1 MLTDWIMRITTFFLL
16 LIITIEPS
24 FSFAQEPLEAVQQ
37 NIDKGIS
44 VLEDPQYEDD
54 SRKQEQ
60 QQMLWE
66 IMQQTYDFEEFSRI
80 VLGSHWYNFS
90 GQQRDEFVKLF
101 SEFLSKLYL
110 GKLQDR
116 YSGQKVNY
124 LRQQMI
130 SKSRALV
137 EVEVLWRNLK
147 VPVQLR
153 VTNRSGQWKVYDL
166 SVLGINAVSNYR
178 AQFKG
183 ILIKESPQQII
194 GRLKDKI
201 AQLDAKS

>member
-1 MLTDWIMRITTFFLL
+1 MRITTFFLL
-16 LIITIEPS
+16 FIITIEPS

-54 SRKQEQ
+54 SRKAEQ
-60 QQMLWE
+60 QQILWE
-66 IMQQTYDFEEFSRI
+66 IMQQTYDFEEFSRK

-90 GQQRDEFVKLF
+90 VQQRNQFVKLF
-101 SEFLSKLYL
+101 SEFLGKFYL

-130 SKSRALV
+130 SNSRALV

-201 AQLDAKS
+201 ALLDAKS

>member
-1 MLTDWIMRITTFFLL
+1 
-16 LIITIEPS
+16 
-24 FSFAQEPLEAVQQ
+24 
-37 NIDKGIS
+37 
-44 VLEDPQYEDD
+44 
-54 SRKQEQ
+54 
-60 QQMLWE
+60 
-66 IMQQTYDFEEFSRI
+66 
-80 VLGSHWYNFS
+80 
-90 GQQRDEFVKLF
+90 
-101 SEFLSKLYL
+101 
-110 GKLQDR
+110 
-116 YSGQKVNY
+116 
-124 LRQQMI
+124 MI

-147 VPVQLR
+147 VPVKLR